1 MAGVGAMFTGL
12 RVAGAE
18 DDGFRDRSTSAVSR
32 SGTLQQ
38 SGCREQTTLGR
49 WLAVLSVEGEAEW
62 VMGELGTVF
71 GRPRNLR
78 FSPAPS

>member
-18 DDGFRDRSTSAVSR
+18 DDGFRARSPSAVPR

-38 SGCREQTTLGR
+38 SVCGANGFGPLPVGGIGR
-49 WLAVLSVEGEAEW
+49 
-62 VMGELGTVF
+62 
-71 GRPRNLR
+71 RNSIFLWAG
-78 FSPAPS
+78 FHA